1 MLGLVH
7 GHAIFHSFQ
16 NLEAREK
23 STPSDQIEHPL
34 LIFPG
39 KIRYVNKSGDCG
51 SIFEILL

>member
-1 MLGLVH
+1 MLGLVR